1 MTAVLHVLPSP
12 RCATASAGPASPA
25 VLAAALHCQEM
36 AAGAPLLCTHKVCRV
51 NSKRG
56 KAVTSPSLFLETFLE
71 ELSSLLP
78 GRFHQVMCRHRCL
91 VHLFVPS
98 CTERCHWGLQ
108 DSPQEKPKGSSGD
121 AQESSAPKAFVRNF
135 HERRN
140 SSSF

>member
-1 MTAVLHVLPSP
+1 VTAVLHVLPSP

-91 VHLFVPS
+91 VHLTWKEREVIS
-98 CTERCHWGLQ
+98 CTPTELYLNERRHSLLG
-108 DSPQEKPKGSSGD
+108 K
-121 AQESSAPKAFVRNF
+121 ESWENPKAASLKEKNP
-135 HERRN
+135 
-140 SSSF
+140 